1 MNLIPNCRVGASFRC
16 VTVTLLVVVAVKL
29 SAQIVPKTGPQRA
42 SRTDLTA
49 LAQRLE
55 GESTRPQLTAQA
67 RSAATGALAEVRARL
82 ERGDFSVGDRF
93 VVTIRQDSIHSDT
106 VSVRDSLLVTVG
118 NLPDVSLGG
127 VLRSELDD
135 RINTHVARYLRDA
148 VVRTNVL
155 TRIAILGA
163 VKVPGFYYA
172 PPDRSVTDVVMLAGG
187 PAPEANLNELE
198 ISRGQVKLMKEKESR
213 QVMKEG
219 RTLEQLDV
227 RSGDEIVI
235 PVKKK
240 VNWQLIIQS
249 FLLVSTLLFSAVQ
262 FLQWYYGRKNAA

>member
-1 MNLIPNCRVGASFRC
+1 MNLILNCRVGASIRC
-16 VTVTLLVVVAVKL
+16 VAVTLLVVVAVKL
-29 SAQIVPKTGPQRA
+29 PAQVVPKTGPQRA
-42 SRTDLTA
+42 SRVDLTA

-55 GESTRPQLTAQA
+55 VESTKSQLSVPA
-67 RSAATGALAEVRARL
+67 RSAAAAALSEVRARL

-93 VVTIRQDSIHSDT
+93 VVTIRQDTIHSDT
-106 VSVRDSLLVTVG
+106 VSVRDSLLVTIG
-118 NLPDVSLGG
+118 NLPDVSLRG

-155 TRIAILGA
+155 TRVAILGA

-172 PPDRSVTDVVMLAGG
+172 APDRSVTDVVMLAGG
-187 PAPEANLNELE
+187 PAVDAKLNELE
-198 ISRGQVKLMKEKESR
+198 ISRGRVKLMTEKESR

-219 RTLEQLDV
+219 RTLEQMDV
-227 RSGDEIVI
+227 RSGDEIMI

-240 VNWQLIIQS
+240 VNWQLIIS
-249 FLLVSTLLFSAVQ
+249 IFLGLTGLVFSAVQ
-262 FLQWYYGRKNAA
+262 LLTWYYSRKNDA

>member
-1 MNLIPNCRVGASFRC
+1 MVLEHR
-16 VTVTLLVVVAVKL
+16 LLHAVEE
-29 SAQIVPKTGPQRA
+29 R
-42 SRTDLTA
+42 
-49 LAQRLE
+49 
-55 GESTRPQLTAQA
+55 A
-67 RSAATGALAEVRARL
+67 RSVGRDGVGQLDQRDPEGAGGALPLQRARL

-106 VSVRDSLLVTVG
+106 VSVRDSLLVTIG
-118 NLPDVSLGG
+118 NLPDVSLRG

-163 VKVPGFYYA
+163 VRVPGFYYA
-172 PPDRSVTDVVMLAGG
+172 APDRSVTDVVMLAGG
-187 PAPEANLNELE
+187 PGPEANLNELG
-198 ISRGQVKLMKEKESR
+198 ISRGQIKLMTEKESR

-240 VNWQLIIQS
+240 LNWQLIIQS